1 MIIPLAE
8 PCLFRQAASIWVASG
23 GADWRRPPARHIL
36 RRVFIRPGCGRFA
49 TILRENPA
57 RLVHVVIMRPSF
69 MKPAAAN
76 DYKSARLRGAAWGTT
91 GEPLGQG
98 CPQTEG
104 ASPGRPEGTAGLVPA
119 SSKLAPAHCIH
130 SHLSPRHQPENER
143 RRLNVGPMLSR
154 CLSLACSTFH
164 PVPLPWERLLIWLR
178 PLNEDK
184 LAVVGQKWNLGRTD
198 LNDQCFYCHGSIG
211 EQTFARIAQIW

>member
-119 SSKLAPAHCIH
+119 SSELAPAHCIH
-130 SHLSPRHQPENER
+130 SHLSPRHQPEKWKTTAQRWASVWR
-143 RRLNVGPMLSR
+143 RWPNVEP
-154 CLSLACSTFH
+154 LSLACVFH
-164 PVPLPWERLLIWLR
+164 FSSCPFTMRTASDLIAA
-178 PLNEDK
+178 P
-184 LAVVGQKWNLGRTD
+184 
-198 LNDQCFYCHGSIG
+198 
-211 EQTFARIAQIW
+211 